1 MTAETPGRLLR
12 LLSLLQARRVWS
24 GAELAGR
31 LGVTGRTVR
40 RDVGR
45 LRALGYPVEAT
56 TGTAGGYRLA
66 SGRDLPPLLLDDEEA
81 VAVAAG
87 LLTAAT
93 ARGME
98 ETAARAL
105 AKLGQV
111 LPARL
116 RGRVAALGEATVPV
130 AAGTAPRVDPATLA
144 VVGAAHRDHEV
155 LAFAYA
161 DRTGRASRRRV
172 EPHGLVTVSGRWVMV
187 AWDAGREDW
196 RTFRLERMS
205 DVAGVRHRFTP
216 RPLPDA
222 DAAAYLARTL
232 AAAPYRFR
240 ARVVITAGA
249 DEVRARLPG
258 PVPGEITETGDGCLV
273 DLRGDDGDLLAA
285 HLAALGPDVRIEAT
299 PELRAH
305 LRTVADRLRAMADAA
320 DVGGS

>member
-12 LLSLLQARRVWS
+12 LLSLLQARREWS
-24 GAELAGR
+24 GIELAER

-45 LRALGYPVEAT
+45 LRELGYPVEGT

-111 LPARL
+111 LPVRL
-116 RGRVAALGEATVPV
+116 RSRVAALGEATVPV
-130 AAGTAPRVDPATLA
+130 AGGAAPRVDPAVLA

-155 LAFAYA
+155 LTFAYA
-161 DRTGRASRRRV
+161 DRAGRASRRRV

-187 AWDAGREDW
+187 AWDTGREDW

-205 DVAGVRHRFTP
+205 EVAGARHRFTP
-216 RPLPDA
+216 RALPDA

-232 AAAPYRFR
+232 AAAPYRYR
-240 ARVVITAGA
+240 ARVEVGVGI

-258 PVPGEITETGDGCLV
+258 PVPGELEETGGGCV
-273 DLRGDDGDLLAA
+273 VHLRGDDGDLLAS
-285 HLAALGPDVRIEAT
+285 HIAALGEVVRVEADAG
-299 PELRAH
+299 LRAH
-305 LRTVADRLRAMADAA
+305 LRSVADRLRDAA
-320 DVGGS
+320 G

>member
-12 LLSLLQARRVWS
+12 LLSLLQARREWS
-24 GAELAGR
+24 GAELAER

-45 LRALGYPVEAT
+45 LRALGYPVEGT

-98 ETAARAL
+98 EAAARAL

-116 RGRVAALGEATVPV
+116 RARVAALGEATVPV
-130 AAGTAPRVDPATLA
+130 AGGPAPRVDPGTLA

-161 DRTGRASRRRV
+161 DRAGRTSRRRV

-187 AWDAGREDW
+187 AWDTGREDW

-205 DVAGVRHRFTP
+205 DVTGARHRFTP

-222 DAAAYLARTL
+222 DAAAYLSRTL

-240 ARVVITAGA
+240 ARVVSASGA
-249 DEVRARLPG
+249 DAVRARLPG
-258 PVPGEITETGDGCLV
+258 PLPGEIVETGEGCVV

-285 HLAALGPDVRIEAT
+285 HLAALGPGIEVDANRA
-299 PELRAH
+299 LRAH
-305 LRTVADRLRAMADAA
+305 LRTVAERLRSM
-320 DVGGS
+320 GGTGP